1 MQTTVTF
8 ARPEEDNLTRIAKG
22 RAYMEHRGGTT
33 LVWDEEWWEARAPL
47 FVANT
52 NLSILQAEDMLAV
65 YEKGREEGHAQG
77 HAEGFAACQ
86 AGLRALLGAASAADA
101 GLLLAAAEK
110 ARR

>member
-1 MQTTVTF
+1 MPD
-8 ARPEEDNLTRIAKG
+8 RKWYPHPE
-22 RAYMEHRGGTT
+22 RGALQETNSDVYAEYRDGET
-33 LVWDEEWWEARAPL
+33 LVWDEEWYESAAPL
-47 FVANT
+47 FV
-52 NLSILQAEDMLAV
+52 LPGLVSITTVDLCMTAYLA
-65 YEKGREEGHAQG
+65 GRELGHDSG